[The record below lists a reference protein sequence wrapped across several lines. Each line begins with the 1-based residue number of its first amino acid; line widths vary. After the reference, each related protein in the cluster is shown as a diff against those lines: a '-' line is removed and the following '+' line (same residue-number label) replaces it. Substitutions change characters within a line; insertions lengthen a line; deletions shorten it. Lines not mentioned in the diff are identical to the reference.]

1 MNTNLF
7 WLKVN
12 IFWYL
17 MNSYICNILASIT
30 AVWENNSSDKD
41 IEDGKFDNF
50 LTLICVKFLRVRF
63 KVWWLEEWLKS
74 FALSA
79 SIWNTFFIK
88 PGPKI
93 SFFPPQKISI
103 FDRNSNFI
111 QAIVWNSC
119 STFLVFVKLKV
130 VVNESLGMMN
140 TGIQLLVCSKST
152 INFKNDND
160 VIISQHDVYRSGILN
175 SNLVFKFHDNIV
187 TGFEVM
193 TVFVY
198 KEFDQKSVNWKDP
211 ILVFVLYLETGVSQ
225 GNEILINVSNKN
237 LSNFTKWL
245 VYTLY
250 YLTLFSLCYLG
261 KLYHIGGKW

>member
-1 MNTNLF
+1 MPEWNYILLNTNLF

-17 MNSYICNILASIT
+17 MNSSICNILASIT
-30 AVWENNSSDKD
+30 AVWENNYRDED

-50 LTLICVKFLRVRF
+50 LTLICVKFLRVLF
-63 KVWWLEEWLKS
+63 KVWWLEERLKS

-79 SIWNTFFIK
+79 SIWN
-88 PGPKI
+88 
-93 SFFPPQKISI
+93 
-103 FDRNSNFI
+103 
-111 QAIVWNSC
+111 
-119 STFLVFVKLKV
+119 

-152 INFKNDND
+152 TNFKNDND

-237 LSNFTKWL
+237 LSNFTKCL

-261 KLYHIGGKW
+261 KLYHIGGRW

>member
-1 MNTNLF
+1 M
-7 WLKVN
+7 K
-12 IFWYL
+12 
-17 MNSYICNILASIT
+17 C
-30 AVWENNSSDKD
+30 
-41 IEDGKFDNF
+41 
-50 LTLICVKFLRVRF
+50 LRVRF
-63 KVWWLEEWLKS
+63 KVWWLEEPLKS

-119 STFLVFVKLKV
+119 YTFLVFVKLKV

-160 VIISQHDVYRSGILN
+160 VIISQHYVYRSWISQLR
-175 SNLVFKFHDNIV
+175 F
-187 TGFEVM
+187 
-193 TVFVY
+193 
-198 KEFDQKSVNWKDP
+198 SVQVSWQYCNWFWSYDCC
-211 ILVFVLYLETGVSQ
+211 L
-225 GNEILINVSNKN
+225 
-237 LSNFTKWL
+237 
-245 VYTLY
+245 
-250 YLTLFSLCYLG
+250 
-261 KLYHIGGKW
+261 